1 MKGIIFSL
9 IFVLSGTLHAAGV
22 SLELNRVALPEAI
35 NLIYSEV
42 FSRPYML
49 APELANDSRVVSLR
63 ITPEID
69 ERAFIERYFGNL
81 NIKIHSKN
89 GIDYVAPVKAAAA
102 AEPRREVFV
111 YQPRFRSVSY
121 LSEILRTFVEGN
133 FSARQGVGDFDISPD
148 KIKPDTASDNLNRAG
163 DVLVFYGTR
172 ENIRRMEQ
180 VLPSIDTAGDE
191 VYVAGYVFEVQTSER
206 NGSGLALAAKLLN
219 GKVTIS
225 TGNLTGGY
233 ENFIR
238 IGSSSLDALYEL
250 FRTDSRFHVVSSPRL
265 RVKSGYSAQF
275 SVGQEVPVLGGLDRN
290 QNSSYQSIE
299 YRNAGVILDV
309 KPDVRGAVTDIKI
322 SQQLSNFVKTDTG
335 VNDSPTLLKREVSTF
350 VSVKSG
356 DIIVLGGLAET
367 KDSDAKTGFSFL
379 PKSFMSSSDEK
390 SKTDILI
397 VLQVHTTKA

>member
-9 IFVLSGTLHAAGV
+9 FFVLSGTLHAAGV

-49 APELANDSRVVSLR
+49 APELANDPRLVSLR

-89 GIDYVAPVKAAAA
+89 GIDYVAPVKVSAS

-133 FSARQGVGDFDISPD
+133 FSAKQGVGGFDISPD
-148 KIKPDTASDNLNRAG
+148 KIQQGTASDNLNRAG

-191 VYVAGYVFEVQTSER
+191 VYVAGYVFEVQTNER

-275 SVGQEVPVLGGLDRN
+275 SVGQEVPVLGGVDRN